1 MFLRDKGM
9 GKEEEDTI
17 EDTTT
22 KCLRLHIL
30 YSRFPFFSECVTYN
44 RGKISVDLGL
54 KLCLDL
60 L

>member
-1 MFLRDKGM
+1 M

-30 YSRFPFFSECVTYN
+30 YTCTCRFPFFSECVTYN